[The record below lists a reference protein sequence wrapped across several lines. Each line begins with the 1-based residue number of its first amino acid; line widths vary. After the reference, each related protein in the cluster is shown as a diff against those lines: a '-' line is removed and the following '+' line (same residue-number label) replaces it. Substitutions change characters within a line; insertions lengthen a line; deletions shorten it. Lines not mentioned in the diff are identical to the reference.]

1 MFMKKRL
8 SKFLSI
14 LFVLSLVI
22 SLFCGGK
29 CGFTVKAAGES
40 KLNEKSTMKLESVV
54 DKSNGDQVIYPWSAT
69 ENPTVTYGD
78 TLHVKLSWEFA
89 DGFIFDTT
97 DVFTYQLPDEITF
110 NDIPS
115 TPIYDGTNK
124 VGTFVIENNVIKINY
139 TSATFCGQ
147 NKRHGSLTF
156 SGSIIDDGNG
166 KTPEKDMEIH
176 FPGLVSINVH
186 MKPSDIVSNLDIQKR
201 QWHLATTDPA
211 IPDTVSATD
220 KEHVYRVRIKVA
232 SIGNNTNVTFRDDMY
247 PGMTL
252 LTEPEYYTD
261 IDLTDPYDSSSFTNV
276 EWELGGNKIYFD
288 IPSMGNTDCF
298 YVTYLIQIDKA
309 MYDFATANDFIATN
323 DPDKKYYGGS
333 YKGKVSNRAWLWS
346 DETKKTHGQYT
357 IRSWGDVGTIWG
369 AIDKWSNVN
378 KLHLDSGVIDWEL
391 ILKSIQGSDYTSGY
405 VIDVI
410 PANLKLDTKSVIV
423 RDTNEWRVIEN
434 AVDVTETVLDDGSTE
449 VKFKFSDALIADL
462 KASENSKCIYYQTKV
477 VKQTEETVTYSNTA
491 TSYYNGKKIMDV
503 TASEDYTKPKEL
515 QKFGDYDE
523 LTAPNAQYALFVNP
537 ASLDLDPV
545 KDELILDDVIPAAVE
560 LVIDSVKVYDSEGKI
575 ADEVSFSYDTDK
587 RKMTFKLK
595 DKKSY
600 KITYDATVVL
610 AHDDDPET
618 KELTE
623 SNSANIADLY
633 SVTEGG
639 FKDSAEK
646 KFSSNVWQSAA
657 SSSSEEDLASLNVI
671 KHKKGD
677 TTVLLSG
684 AKFVLNEMTISK
696 GADEKYTASK
706 PTTDNSIEITTG
718 SDGVAAFTSL
728 KRGKV
733 FMLSEKEAPNGY
745 QKGNAVSFYAFED
758 PKVTLPTKV
767 TYSGKEYNVEL
778 ISTTYDSHRIYF
790 ANEREHPTIEISKVD
805 ESGSPLADATFN
817 VIDSDNNVVASWT
830 STSTPKSIKVKPG
843 DFELREVTAPATYEK
858 NSSAFFSVDEDGV
871 ITLDT
876 SKTTSNNYS
885 VSATNK
891 SLLVAK
897 NEKAEVFGSLKFSKT
912 ITGLGTGVSADAITF
927 KVYKLDASGNPSSTP
942 ITDGTFTYG
951 DIKADGYKQIDNLK
965 LGKYRV
971 VESNTNIDGYNFKN
985 TTAQTQVD
993 IEVTANNTAT
1003 APATGSLTNTY
1014 EKTPDP
1020 KGSLKF
1026 TKIFSGLA
1034 DGVDR
1039 DGVSFEVYKLDSNG
1053 DVTGSAISTFTYGQI
1068 KTAGYKQ
1075 IDDLDLGK
1083 YRVVESNTNI
1093 YGYDFKNTAAQTQV
1107 DIEVTANNSATAPAT
1122 GSLTNTYEKQK
1133 EYGSLKFIKTIAEQ
1147 DVDGK
1152 AVANSNADSIVS
1164 KNSADNISFAV
1175 YRLDDNG
1182 NVDGS
1187 AVATF
1192 KYSDIK
1198 TDGYKQIDDLEVGK
1212 YRIVESNT
1220 AIDGY
1225 TLQNTNDEQKAEVE
1239 VKVSNVTTSPAS
1251 VEITN
1256 TYKKNAPEIK
1266 YGSLKFIKSISE
1278 KDADGNDVDN
1288 SNSESIVSK
1297 SLANAITFELYKLDA
1312 NGNVSGNAIASF
1324 TYGEIS
1330 AAGYKQIDNLEVG
1343 KYRVVESST
1352 DITGYNFKNADTE
1365 KQVDVE
1371 VTEQNTSSAPV
1382 EITLINKYEK
1392 QPEPKGSIKITKTI
1406 TGPITEN
1413 DKKNLTFTITD
1424 GTSEVWSGT
1433 LGDTSKFTEKSDGT
1447 YESVLID
1454 NLDLKV
1460 EYTVTETL
1468 YDVTGLTETVTY
1480 KINGGDEK
1488 TGDTAT
1494 GVKVT
1499 SNDTTTVDI
1508 KDVYDYEKFPVKVS
1522 KVDAGTGS
1530 EIAGAEIVLKD
1541 SDGKQIDKWTSTT
1554 TPHEIELPFGTY
1566 TLEETVA
1573 PDGYDKVES
1582 AITFTVDNTGKVT
1595 LDSAVTTGVSEV
1607 KSDGTIVIKDSPIKK
1622 DNSTTQSTTESTT
1635 EKTTESTTQATTEK
1649 QNDDDEDED
1658 EDDDDSDDSTG
1669 DLVITVLDEKTKK
1682 PVPNAVITITRPDGT
1697 TGTYTTDENGQV
1709 VLTDVPTGDYVVTV
1723 TKVPDGYHVTT
1734 GKTSRVVVKKNKT
1747 TNYTEYID
1755 TDSTTQTTTQAPNPA
1770 PGNSNNPPRN
1780 TSVRTGDDA
1789 AGKLPIAIFFAVI
1802 SIVYIVAWV
1811 VYKAKKRKEDK

>member
-1 MFMKKRL
+1 MKKRI
-8 SKFLSI
+8 SK
-14 LFVLSLVI
+14 VLSVLFTLSLII
-22 SLFCGGK
+22 SLFCGGSN
-29 CGFTVKAAGES
+29 FAVKAAGETPLLDKAS
-40 KLNEKSTMKLESVV
+40 SVTLDTII
-54 DKSNGDQVIYPWSAT
+54 DKSDGNKIIHPWSDST
-69 ENPTVTYGD
+69 NPPVVTYGD
-78 TLHVKLSWEFA
+78 TLYVKLSWAFA
-89 DGFIFDTT
+89 DPTKFGTD
-97 DVFTYQLPDEITF
+97 DVFTYNLPTEITF
-110 NDIPS
+110 NDVPE
-115 TPIYDGTNK
+115 TDIYDKSNV
-124 VGTFVIENNVIKINY
+124 VGKFSITKNVIKIQY
-139 TSATFCGQ
+139 TSATFCG
-147 NKRHGSLTF
+147 NENRHGSLTF
-156 SGSIIDDGNG
+156 SGSIIDNG
-166 KTPEKDMEIH
+166 HGDKPEEDIIVT
-176 FPGLVSINVH
+176 FPGQVAKTIHVKPTDIESMLKISKRIWSVPTTDSHI
-186 MKPSDIVSNLDIQKR
+186 PSDLD
-201 QWHLATTDPA
+201 
-211 IPDTVSATD
+211 ATD
-220 KEHVYRVRIKVA
+220 KSHVYRTRIRVD
-232 SIGNNTNVTFRDDMY
+232 STGNNSNIKFRDDMW

-252 LTEPEYYTD
+252 LTAPEFYTD
-261 IDLTDPYDSSSFTNV
+261 SNCSVPFEGASAFTNMDYSI
-276 EWELGGNKIYFD
+276 GGDKVYFD
-288 IPSMGNTDCF
+288 IPSMGNTDYF
-298 YVTYLIQIDKA
+298 YVTYLVLINRN
-309 MYDFATANDFIATN
+309 MYSFATADEFLETN
-323 DPDKKYYGGS
+323 DPYERYPGRKYT
-333 YKGKVSNRAWLWS
+333 GKVSNRATVIS
-346 DETKKTHGQYT
+346 DETIARGYT
-357 IRSWGDVGTIWG
+357 AEQIRSWGDVGTILG
-369 AIDKWSNVN
+369 AIDKWANPTYHKESEGIMN
-378 KLHLDSGVIDWEL
+378 WEI
-391 ILKSIQGSDYTSGY
+391 ILKTIQGSDYTSGY
-405 VIDVI
+405 LIDVL
-410 PANLKLDTKSVIV
+410 PANVSLVENSVKVLDVNTGAELKNAVSINQEAIDAGKTKVTFTFSEELIKALKESDVSKYISYN
-423 RDTNEWRVIEN
+423 TKIEN
-434 AVDVTETVLDDGSTE
+434 
-449 VKFKFSDALIADL
+449 
-462 KASENSKCIYYQTKV
+462 
-477 VKQTEETVTYSNTA
+477 QTEDEKKYTNTA
-491 TSYYNGKKIMDV
+491 TIFYNGKEIMHVDATDTFHKPDDLKKIY
-503 TASEDYTKPKEL
+503 E
-515 QKFGDYDE
+515 YDE
-523 LTAPNAQYALFVNP
+523 KTAPNVEYGLSVNP
-537 ASLDLDPV
+537 AALDLDPLT
-545 KDELILDDVIPAAVE
+545 DELILEDVMSSSYE
-560 LVIDSVKVYDSEGKI
+560 LVFNSVTINGGPADPSE
-575 ADEVSFSYDTDK
+575 FTYDTES

-595 DKKSY
+595 DKTSY
-600 KITYDATVVL
+600 WITYNAKVNLLGDEKEETYEL
-610 AHDDDPET
+610 T
-618 KELTE
+618 KENSL
-623 SNSANIADLY
+623 NSAHLY
-633 SVTEGG
+633 AIEQGTYDNSVENR
-639 FKDSAEK
+639 FE
-646 KFSSNVWQSAA
+646 SSVYQSAA
-657 SSSSEEDLASLNVI
+657 SSSSDNKTGTLTVYKVRDDDHTKRLKDAKFTLTKMKETSNGSNVYETTNDVI
-671 KHKKGD
+671 EVTTDANGQANFPNLTRGVVYMLQETEAPTNFAKD
-677 TTVLLSG
+677 TTL
-684 AKFVLNEMTISK
+684 
-696 GADEKYTASK
+696 
-706 PTTDNSIEITTG
+706 
-718 SDGVAAFTSL
+718 
-728 KRGKV
+728 R
-733 FMLSEKEAPNGY
+733 
-745 QKGNAVSFYAFED
+745 FYAFED
-758 PKVTLPTKV
+758 PKVTIQSTI
-767 TYSGKEYNVEL
+767 TYNGDNYTLNMYDDSTLSGSVSIYNKLDDKTIQVLKTDLSGNGLAGVDFKLDDEDGKEVKKWTT
-778 ISTTYDSHRIYF
+778 STT
-790 ANEREHPTIEISKVD
+790 AE
-805 ESGSPLADATFN
+805 
-817 VIDSDNNVVASWT
+817 
-830 STSTPKSIKVKPG
+830 SIKVTPG
-843 DFELREVTAPATYEK
+843 KKYTLTETYTPDDYEPITDKIEFTVTESGTIDLST
-858 NSSAFFSVDEDGV
+858 SSFSNQNVNVD
-871 ITLDT
+871 
-876 SKTTSNNYS
+876 SNN
-885 VSATNK
+885 K
-891 SLLVAK
+891 LLLKIRNDKKKVL
-897 NEKAEVFGSLKFSKT
+897 GSLKITKT
-912 ITGLGTGVSADAITF
+912 ITGLESGVNADGITF
-927 KVYKLDASGNPSSTP
+927 NVYKLDADGNISGNAIAS
-942 ITDGTFTYG
+942 FTYG
-951 DIKADGYKQIDNLK
+951 DIKADGYKQIDDLE

-971 VESNTNIDGYNFKN
+971 VESD
-985 TTAQTQVD
+985 TA
-993 IEVTANNTAT
+993 IN
-1003 APATGSLTNTY
+1003 
-1014 EKTPDP
+1014 
-1020 KGSLKF
+1020 
-1026 TKIFSGLA
+1026 
-1034 DGVDR
+1034 
-1039 DGVSFEVYKLDSNG
+1039 
-1053 DVTGSAISTFTYGQI
+1053 
-1068 KTAGYKQ
+1068 
-1075 IDDLDLGK
+1075 
-1083 YRVVESNTNI
+1083 
-1093 YGYDFKNTAAQTQV
+1093 GYDFKNTAAQTQV
-1107 DIEVTANNSATAPAT
+1107 DIEVKATNTTTAPAT

-1198 TDGYKQIDDLEVGK
+1198 TDGYKQIDNLEVGK

-1447 YESVLID
+1447 YESVSID
-1454 NLDLKV
+1454 NLDPKV

-1573 PDGYDKVES
+1573 PYGYDKVES

-1607 KSDGTIVIKDSPIKK
+1607 KSDGTIVIKDSPVKK
-1622 DNSTTQSTTESTT
+1622 DNSTTQSTTESTTSTTESTT